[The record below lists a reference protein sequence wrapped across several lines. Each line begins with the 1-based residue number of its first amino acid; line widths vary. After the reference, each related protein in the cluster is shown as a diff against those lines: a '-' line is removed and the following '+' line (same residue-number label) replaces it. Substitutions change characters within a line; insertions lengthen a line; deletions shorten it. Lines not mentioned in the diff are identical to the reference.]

1 MSQETIISH
10 IQKPKRSSLKNANLL
25 SPLEILNYSKKK
37 RNSVSFGGN
46 IKFNEL
52 KTKFEEIKNEE
63 KEKNLKNSFLEIRK
77 RSIKNEFSIVK
88 ELLKKQNAIEEVE
101 EEENV
106 KENTEN
112 NIKMGKDFQ
121 NCENEKNNFEEQ
133 NINQDTFEDIDCP
146 KTNREELQQ
155 LEEKKKE
162 INQTCK
168 FC

>member
-1 MSQETIISH
+1 M
-10 IQKPKRSSLKNANLL
+10 
-25 SPLEILNYSKKK
+25 
-37 RNSVSFGGN
+37 GGN

-63 KEKNLKNSFLEIRK
+63 KENNLKNSFLEIRK

-121 NCENEKNNFEEQ
+121 NCENEKNNFE
-133 NINQDTFEDIDCP
+133 D
-146 KTNREELQQ
+146 
-155 LEEKKKE
+155 
-162 INQTCK
+162 
-168 FC
+168 

>member
-63 KEKNLKNSFLEIRK
+63 KENNLKNSFLEIRK

-88 ELLKKQNAIEEVE
+88 ELL
-101 EEENV
+101 
-106 KENTEN
+106 
-112 NIKMGKDFQ
+112 NIA
-121 NCENEKNNFEEQ
+121 
-133 NINQDTFEDIDCP
+133 DI
-146 KTNREELQQ
+146 
-155 LEEKKKE
+155 
-162 INQTCK
+162 
-168 FC
+168 